1 VRQRSLVLLT
11 LAALLGCSGPKS
23 KVLQDAGEFPRH
35 RCVGVAPFA
44 DPRGNGQAIADALE
58 AGLQQLM
65 YEPVDQKALA
75 QVLAT
80 NMPDRSSNLGIESLE
95 RIHAKAPVDAIIFGR
110 MAPDWSMALI
120 TVNETEIGSPILQVV
135 LRPRRR
141 KKKAFSDAADVAKEA
156 IRVLTTL
163 H

>member
-1 VRQRSLVLLT
+1 VRQRSLAFAT
-11 LAALLGCSGPKS
+11 LAVLLGCSGPQS

-35 RCVGVAPFA
+35 RCIGVAPFV
-44 DPRGNGQAIADALE
+44 DPRGHGQEIADAIE

-80 NMPDRSSNLGIESLE
+80 SMPDRSSNLGIESLE
-95 RIHAKAPVDAIIFGR
+95 RIHAKTPVDAIIFGR
-110 MAPDWSMALI
+110 MAPDWSMALL
-120 TVNETEIGSPILQVV
+120 TVNETEIGGPILQVA
-135 LRPRRR
+135 LRPRHR
-141 KKKAFSDAADVAKEA
+141 KKKSFTDADDVAKEA
-156 IRVLTTL
+156 VRILTSI

>member
-1 VRQRSLVLLT
+1 VLLT
-11 LAALLGCSGPKS
+11 LAALLGCSSGPRS
-23 KVLQDAGEFPRH
+23 KILQDAGEFPRH

-44 DPRGNGQAIADALE
+44 DPRGKGQDIADAIE

-75 QVLAT
+75 QVLVA

-95 RIHAKAPVDAIIFGR
+95 RIKAKAPVDAIIFGR
-110 MAPDWSMALI
+110 VSPDWGMALI
-120 TVNETEIGSPILQVV
+120 TVNETEIGGPILQAV
-135 LRPRRR
+135 LRPRNRR
-141 KKKAFSDAADVAKEA
+141 KKAFSSPDEIAREA
-156 IRVLTTL
+156 LRVLTAL